1 MPLSVFHDIA
11 QFSECRPMYLVVIGW
26 LYVTVM
32 MAVAEAASPQGSL
45 LGAAVTFIFYGLVP
59 VAIVAYILGTPARKR
74 ALRERERAQ
83 NEAEAYTAQAAETH
97 EARAGQPPP
106 TSGLPGSTP
115 EPHAGGEAP
124 AAGAEPLHRGPVRK
138 EP

>member
-1 MPLSVFHDIA
+1 
-11 QFSECRPMYLVVIGW
+11 MYLVVIGW

-32 MAVAEAASPQGSL
+32 MAVAEVASPQGSL

-74 ALRERERAQ
+74 ALREREQ
-83 NEAEAYTAQAAETH
+83 SEAEAYQAKAH
-97 EARAGQPPP
+97 EATAGQASP
-106 TSGLPGSTP
+106 TPGLPGSTP

>member
-1 MPLSVFHDIA
+1 
-11 QFSECRPMYLVVIGW
+11 MYLVVIGW

-74 ALRERERAQ
+74 ALREREQ
-83 NEAEAYTAQAAETH
+83 SEAEAYQAKAQAAKAH
-97 EARAGQPPP
+97 EATAGQASP
-106 TSGLPGSTP
+106 TPGLPGSTP

-124 AAGAEPLHRGPVRK
+124 AADAEPLHRGPVRK

>member
-74 ALRERERAQ
+74 ALREREQ
-83 NEAEAYTAQAAETH
+83 SEAEAYKAQAAQAH
-97 EARAGQPPP
+97 EARAGRAST

>member
-1 MPLSVFHDIA
+1 
-11 QFSECRPMYLVVIGW
+11 MYLVVIGW

-32 MAVAEAASPQGSL
+32 MAVAEAASPQGSV
-45 LGAAVTFIFYGLVP
+45 LGAVVTFIFYGLVP

-74 ALRERERAQ
+74 ALREREQSA
-83 NEAEAYTAQAAETH
+83 AEAYKAQAAKAH
-97 EARAGQPPP
+97 EASAGQASP
-106 TSGLPGSTP
+106 GLPGSTP

>member
-1 MPLSVFHDIA
+1 
-11 QFSECRPMYLVVIGW
+11 MYLVVIGW

-74 ALRERERAQ
+74 ALREREQ
-83 NEAEAYTAQAAETH
+83 NEAEAYQAKAQAAKAH
-97 EARAGQPPP
+97 EARASQASP
-106 TSGLPGSTP
+106 TPGLPGSTP
-115 EPHAGGEAP
+115 EPHAGGETP

>member
-1 MPLSVFHDIA
+1 
-11 QFSECRPMYLVVIGW
+11 MYLVVIGW

-74 ALRERERAQ
+74 ALRERERS
-83 NEAEAYTAQAAETH
+83 EAEAYQAKAQAAKAP
-97 EARAGQPPP
+97 EAGAGRALP
-106 TSGLPGSTP
+106 TLGLPGGP
-115 EPHAGGEAP
+115 AEPHAGGEAP
-124 AAGAEPLHRGPVRK
+124 AAGPEPLHRGPVRK

>member
-1 MPLSVFHDIA
+1 
-11 QFSECRPMYLVVIGW
+11 MYLVVIGW

-32 MAVAEAASPQGSL
+32 MAVAEAASPQGSV

-74 ALRERERAQ
+74 ALREREQ
-83 NEAEAYTAQAAETH
+83 NEAEAYQAKARAQAAKAQ
-97 EARAGQPPP
+97 EARAGQASP
-106 TSGLPGSTP
+106 TSGLAGSPP